1 MRMFRCDDGWIQGH
15 SKNDRI
21 KNEFTQVKVRQPDG
35 RLNERACLRCAEH
48 MKRRPLGVPVMGTYD
63 YGMESWVKRHG

>member
-1 MRMFRCDDGWIQGH
+1 M
-15 SKNDRI
+15 
-21 KNEFTQVKVRQPDG
+21 RQPDG